1 MNINTNSEV
10 DPMKKHTVGI
20 EGFGDSCARSHN
32 IVCKVGDGV
41 VDPEMEFEAE
51 LLSALERADV
61 VAGQTR

>member
-1 MNINTNSEV
+1 
-10 DPMKKHTVGI
+10 MKKHTVGI